1 MSVVRVISLER
12 CGEWVTVLRDVS
24 EKVGVGLIRLGEV
37 RASAMH
43 LKS

>member
-1 MSVVRVISLER
+1 MSGLQ
-12 CGEWVTVLRDVS
+12 LRDVS